1 MGTVNKRIA
10 DDVVAG
16 KYASDRPVKIVKY
29 QNAFN
34 GEDAYGLIC
43 AGDPLDKYRESDFVI
58 DPVVYWVKGVA

>member
-16 KYASDRPVKIVKY
+16 KYANDRPVKIVKY

-34 GEDAYGLIC
+34 GQDAYGLIC
-43 AGDPLDKYRESDFVI
+43 EGQPLDCYAESDFVI
-58 DPVVYWVKGVA
+58 NPVVYWTKGVA